1 MTDAELG
8 SLNAIVTPLALALQP
23 SVEKKAEQ
31 LQEAAKMLMQA
42 ERKSELQGQYD
53 KHLTK
58 IEGLMDRVQD
68 LNAFQSGVLE
78 REVKSM
84 NRVCDQ
90 LKLDK
95 FCYRTMVGFTTAR

>member
-1 MTDAELG
+1 LTDAELG

-23 SVEKKAEQ
+23 SVEKKAE
-31 LQEAAKMLMQA
+31 QEAAKMLMQA